1 MIGVEYATLFAT
13 LGTKVYLINKTDQIL
28 SFVDKEIIQALI
40 KSMETAG
47 IEIYFN
53 DFFDGFEVPTS
64 SEAPIKLSLK
74 SGKKIETDLFL
85 FAAGRN
91 GRTKELGLQ
100 KMGVATGSRE
110 QILVDEHY
118 KTSVPYIYAVGDVI
132 GFPALAS
139 TSMDQ
144 GRVAVTHIFNAGGFD
159 SLAKVI
165 PLGIY
170 TVPEISMV
178 GLTEEEAISK
188 KIDYC
193 TGRAKHSNMARG
205 KIMGAK
211 EGMLKL
217 VFNKEDLVII
227 GVHIFGP
234 LATELIHYGLS
245 LVENKK
251 NLMHVISTVFNY
263 PTLHD
268 LYKYAAYDGLGNLSG
283 HKIKD

>member
-1 MIGVEYATLFAT
+1 
-13 LGTKVYLINKTDQIL
+13 
-28 SFVDKEIIQALI
+28 
-40 KSMETAG
+40 
-47 IEIYFN
+47 
-53 DFFDGFEVPTS
+53 
-64 SEAPIKLSLK
+64 
-74 SGKKIETDLFL
+74 
-85 FAAGRN
+85 
-91 GRTKELGLQ
+91 
-100 KMGVATGSRE
+100 
-110 QILVDEHY
+110 
-118 KTSVPYIYAVGDVI
+118 
-132 GFPALAS
+132 
-139 TSMDQ
+139 
-144 GRVAVTHIFNAGGFD
+144 
-159 SLAKVI
+159 
-165 PLGIY
+165 
-170 TVPEISMV
+170 
-178 GLTEEEAISK
+178 
-188 KIDYC
+188 
-193 TGRAKHSNMARG
+193 MARG